1 MNTERFYGSVWH
13 IVLDVIGDEFDG
25 DRLTFLLI
33 GHSSLFSGRDGF
45 DFRPFEKS
53 KTKNDDM
60 PLVVVEFVF
69 DMFSI

>member
-1 MNTERFYGSVWH
+1 
-13 IVLDVIGDEFDG
+13 VIGDEFDG